1 MKKTPAYRGGGLRRR
16 SSRHSWA
23 GAKSAP
29 GSTKP
34 FRGSCADLNCSVT
47 EYLGG
52 PSGRVLAA
60 SSADVPL
67 LRGALARREVAA
79 RRKDVRGG
87 DYLEVVLEDAGPVVQ
102 NHGRLVE
109 GRLAA

>member
-16 SSRHSWA
+16 SSRHSSA